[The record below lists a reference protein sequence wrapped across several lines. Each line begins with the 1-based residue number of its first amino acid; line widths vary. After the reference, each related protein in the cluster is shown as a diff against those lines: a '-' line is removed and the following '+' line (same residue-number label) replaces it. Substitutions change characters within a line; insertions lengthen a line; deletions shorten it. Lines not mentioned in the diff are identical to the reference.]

1 MNRLGVKVA
10 IGAALVVLVLILA
23 APVEFVVAVIAQD
36 FDLNAW
42 VLLVIPVLIV
52 AVYLVLRRRS
62 DEEP

>member
-1 MNRLGVKVA
+1 VKVA

-36 FDLNAW
+36 FDLNAR
-42 VLLVIPVLIV
+42 VLLVVPVLIV